1 MWLQWA
7 KRGATLPPLSL
18 MEVTQSSQPQPL
30 VAIQSFQ
37 QEISSSFG
45 LSQGPR
51 RILPHTLRTELGAL
65 GAGCGWWQRHYSST
79 YRLGQL

>member
-1 MWLQWA
+1 MA
-7 KRGATLPPLSL
+7 VVGKEGGHPPSPSL

-37 QEISSSFG
+37 QEISSSFR

-51 RILPHTLRTELGAL
+51 RIPRPPPPSPKG
-65 GAGCGWWQRHYSST
+65 
-79 YRLGQL
+79 

>member
-1 MWLQWA
+1 MA
-7 KRGATLPPLSL
+7 VVGKEGGTLPPLSL

-37 QEISSSFG
+37 QEISSSFR

-51 RILPHTLRTELGAL
+51 RIPPNPPKG
-65 GAGCGWWQRHYSST
+65 
-79 YRLGQL
+79 